1 MSSSS
6 KISSSKA
13 SSSGARRVIVAS
25 ANPVKV
31 RATELALAR
40 MFPDQRFEVAGH
52 ATESGVA
59 DQPLTEA
66 ETLAGARQRAAAAA
80 REHPDGELW
89 LGIEGGIEDHNGEMM
104 AFAWVVARS
113 AESEGRQV
121 KGQMEGKGRSA
132 SFVLPPEIR
141 RLVLSGLELG
151 EADDRVFGT
160 DGSKRKGGAVGLLT
174 GGALDRAGLYEQAVL
189 LALIP
194 LRSPALYSSLPAG
207 S

>member
-1 MSSSS
+1 MKMAAKHSP
-6 KISSSKA
+6 A
-13 SSSGARRVIVAS
+13 SRNSPPGSTRPAIKRVVVAS

-31 RATELALAR
+31 RATEQALAR
-40 MFPDQRFEVAGH
+40 IFPDERFEVEGH

-59 DQPLTEA
+59 DQPRTEA

-80 REHPDGELW
+80 REHSEAALW
-89 LGIEGGIEDHNGEMM
+89 LGIEGGIEDRNGEMM
-104 AFAWVVARS
+104 AFAWVVARNT
-113 AESEGRQV
+113 ER
-121 KGQMEGKGRSA
+121 EGKGRSA

-151 EADDRVFGT
+151 DADDRVFGT
-160 DGSKRKGGAVGLLT
+160 DGSKRRGGAVGLLT

-194 LRSPALYSSLPAG
+194 LRSPALYSPLSAG